1 MLAGKRRKFGK
12 EFKLAAVESC
22 RGNRPLVSVAEE
34 FGVSVSMLSR
44 WRALEVKRSKSVVNS
59 VHDMGLSAIITCQ
72 QNTEHATGNI
82 ELLTAIIRHIRG
94 NKSQRYAII
103 DELRDRYCVRQLCK
117 ILGVSRSGYY
127 TWLSQRPNNSSEV
140 SRAHDHEC

>member
-59 VHDMGLSAIITCQ
+59 VHAMGLPANISCRK
-72 QNTEHATGNI
+72 NTEQATANV

-94 NKSQRYAII
+94 DKSKRYAII
-103 DELRDRYCVRQLCK
+103 DELRDRYCVRQLCN

-127 TWLSQRPNNSSEV
+127 TWLSQRPTNATELSP
-140 SRAHDHEC
+140 AHAHES